1 MYVIHTARLDLRT
14 WRPGDAASFHAI
26 NQDPRV
32 IEHLAGPMNMAQVE
46 AFIETQNALY
56 ARNGMCY
63 LAATLAHSGSLIGFV
78 GLRHHR
84 DVQGS
89 GLPFAP
95 CTDIGWRLGA
105 GYWGSGYAHEAAA
118 ACLRHGFERLE
129 LEEIVS
135 FTTPRNLRSRR
146 LMEKLG
152 MRRDKAGDFAHPAV
166 APDHPLSRHLL
177 YRLARGEALEGDN

>member
-1 MYVIHTARLDLRT
+1 MYVIHTARLALRT
-14 WRPGDAASFHAI
+14 WRSNDAAAFHAI

-32 IEHLAGPMNMAQVE
+32 IEHLAGPMNMAQIE
-46 AFIETQNALY
+46 AFIETQNALF
-56 ARNGMCY
+56 ARSGACY

-78 GLRHHR
+78 GLRHHL
-84 DVQGS
+84 DVPSS

-105 GYWGSGYAHEAAA
+105 AYWGSGYAHEAAA
-118 ACLRHGFERLE
+118 ACLRHGFEL
-129 LEEIVS
+129 LGLDEIVS

-152 MRRDKAGDFAHPAV
+152 MRRDEAGDFAHPAL

-177 YRLARGEALEGDN
+177 YRLARGAAPRDDA